1 MYPDSWIYRGFTSCN
16 FDLWLK
22 QNGGHG
28 SDLRKI
34 HGFKYIIYAQTALIW
49 KFYNAVCTATSTFDK
64 WHDIR
69 CLRAE
74 FTAKHGKAPLSLT
87 THRWMEPDLCS
98 WQSPD
103 ISRSRLYRGT
113 ITWTPPTA
121 IYRAYTVVIWLWH
134 PIMSLGHNELREPLS
149 YKPFFLDPRELLSC
163 TPIVPWPSHLRRWV
177 FWHRRRSSL
186 LACRRCL
193 TVVVVVDC
201 LQTDL
206 SPGLA
211 ADQMLQTKISC

>member
-16 FDLWLK
+16 FDLWWK

-34 HGFKYIIYAQTALIW
+34 HGFKLIIYAQTALIW
-49 KFYNAVCTATSTFDK
+49 KFYNTVCTATSTFDK

-87 THRWMEPDLCS
+87 TRWWMEPDLGS

-103 ISRSRLYRGT
+103 ISRAHLYRGT
-113 ITWTPPTA
+113 IAWTPPTA
-121 IYRAYTVVIWLWH
+121 IYRAYTVFRNYWK
-134 PIMSLGHNELREPLS
+134 G
-149 YKPFFLDPRELLSC
+149 K
-163 TPIVPWPSHLRRWV
+163 HL
-177 FWHRRRSSL
+177 FMF
-186 LACRRCL
+186 
-193 TVVVVVDC
+193 
-201 LQTDL
+201 
-206 SPGLA
+206 P
-211 ADQMLQTKISC
+211 KIKSAWRGFNCFMAVNN